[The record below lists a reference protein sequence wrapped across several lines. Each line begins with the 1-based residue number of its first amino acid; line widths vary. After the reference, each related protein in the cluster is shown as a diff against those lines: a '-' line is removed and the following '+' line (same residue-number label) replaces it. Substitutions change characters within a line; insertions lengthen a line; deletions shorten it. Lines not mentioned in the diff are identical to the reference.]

1 MREGIRSGLF
11 LSVLFALLLAVL
23 PLTACD
29 KTEPEA
35 DVSTTAPSVTIAA
48 DIQTTAEQ
56 TIPPTPTQEPT
67 PTPIPLLKEGSQGPE
82 VMQMQESLIN
92 LGYLTIET
100 ATEYFGS
107 ATKAALMS
115 FQNQNGL
122 AGDGIAGPKTLE
134 ILYSGTAKAC
144 DPFSKLAPTVNMSF
158 AELVLSDDGTR
169 NQYPDGFPSADTY
182 KIIVDIAHQV
192 TMIYTKDADGN
203 HTIPHRYM
211 LCSTGVNDCTP
222 KGTFKMDKYHVRFS
236 QFVRDKSYG
245 QYWTQI
251 RGAIYF
257 HTILY
262 DNFDTS
268 TYREEIWNR
277 LGTADSHGCVRL
289 TVPDA
294 KWMWF
299 NIAPGTVCVIRDG
312 DPNDSATAAIR
323 SQLKLAELPEERLV
337 MNPADIPNTD
347 NWRIDD
353 IPHDVPFVQGSQN

>member
-1 MREGIRSGLF
+1 MKK
-11 LSVLFALLLAVL
+11 VLQVFWIFALVVIILS
-23 PLTACD
+23 ACD
-29 KTEPEA
+29 NGGDTTDPIT
-35 DVSTTAPSVTIAA
+35 STSPATTMPTVTPV
-48 DIQTTAEQ
+48 
-56 TIPPTPTQEPT
+56 PPTPTPEPTSTPT
-67 PTPIPLLKEGSQGPE
+67 PTPMPTLKEGSQGQE
-82 VMQMQESLIN
+82 VRELQQALMDLS
-92 LGYLTIET
+92 YLEIEAPT
-100 ATEYFGS
+100 DLFGP
-107 ATKAALMS
+107 ATKAAVMA

-122 AGDGIAGPKTLE
+122 SGDGIAGPKTLT
-134 ILYSGTAKAC
+134 ILYSETAKPC
-144 DPFSKLAPTVNMSF
+144 DPFSTLAPTINMSF
-158 AELVLSDDGTR
+158 AELVLTDDGTR
-169 NQYPDGFPSADTY
+169 NQYPVGFPKADTY

-203 HTIPHRYM
+203 YTVPHRYM
-211 LCSTGVNDCTP
+211 LCSTGINDCTP
-222 KGTFKMDKYHVRFS
+222 KGTFAMDKYHVRFS

-268 TYREEIWNR
+268 TYREPIWEK

-299 NIAPGTVCVIRDG
+299 HIAPGTTCVIRDG
-312 DPNDSATAAIR
+312 DPNDAATAAIR
-323 SQLKLAELPEERLV
+323 ERLVLAELPEERLV
-337 MNPADIPNTD
+337 MDPSTIPYTD
-347 NWRIDD
+347 NWHIDD